1 MILPHNHVSPAW
13 HQCILSA
20 SPASPRLKKVKSQ
33 VPNAI
38 LALQSES
45 TLVIGINITTMYIF
59 MNIYVVMYIPITRV
73 CMHACSP
80 VKRDSTSHLL
90 YEFQVSEHITCMDS

>member
-1 MILPHNHVSPAW
+1 MYTE
-13 HQCILSA
+13 C
-20 SPASPRLKKVKSQ
+20 KSCFSEIEESQ
-33 VPNAI
+33 KSGTKCNT
-38 LALQSES
+38 LQSES